1 MCASVSKKPSRSQD
15 ANSAAVRIKNF
26 DSKLALP
33 FLTRLLQL
41 HGAGLSIGDTLRIL
55 QTRLQDPKLR
65 DLAIVLWRDL
75 SEGKSLGTALK
86 SYPNIFGGDI
96 VFPLEAAES
105 TGNIAPVLADV
116 SRLLTEREQLK
127 KKVIGGMM
135 YPLFVT
141 IAAVCL
147 VIFFLFFLLPRIEG
161 MLTAMGGHLTLPARI
176 LIGFSNVMLYGLPIA
191 IIAAVGAVIF
201 VRSSRKHSEQA
212 LIKTDGLWL
221 KLPVLGGILQY
232 TEICR
237 VSNLLATLLGSGVNL
252 TESMR
257 LTERAI
263 RNSFLRIQFQEARKK
278 INDGVTLTAAFKT
291 DKTPL
296 FTDLALDILM
306 VGESTGNLKDS
317 FKEVYKLHNAELD
330 TRFGRLTKTITSGA
344 LGFAFFL
351 VGILALGIVSS
362 IMQFSSTI
370 KL

>member
-1 MCASVSKKPSRSQD
+1 MCALISKKPSSD
-15 ANSAAVRIKNF
+15 VNGAATRLKSF

-33 FLTRLLQL
+33 FLKRLLQL
-41 HGAGLSIGDTLRIL
+41 HGAGLAIGDTLRIL

-86 SYPNIFGGDI
+86 MYPNIFGGDI
-96 VFPLEAAES
+96 VYPLEAAES

-116 SRLLTEREQLK
+116 IRLLTEREQLK

-176 LIGFSNVMLYGLPIA
+176 LIGCSNVMLYGMPIGIVAA
-191 IIAAVGAVIF
+191 IAGVIF
-201 VRSSRKHSEQA
+201 IRGSRKSEA
-212 LIKTDGLWL
+212 ARVKTDGIAL
-221 KLPVLGGILQY
+221 KLPVFGGILQY

-263 RNSFLRIQFQEARKK
+263 RNSFLRNQFQEARKK
-278 INDGVTLTAAFKT
+278 INDGVALTNAFKT
-291 DKTPL
+291 EKTPL
-296 FTDLALDILM
+296 FTDLALDVLM

-330 TRFGRLTKTITSGA
+330 TRLGRLTKAITSGA